1 MNYPVMRRKMR
12 VTFAACVSIIL
23 SGCITSQ
30 PSDIDNI
37 CSMFDEKRNWYNS
50 AQSAE
55 KRWGIPIAVN
65 MAVIYQESSFKAR
78 AKPERSKILWVL
90 PGRRPSSAYGYAQA
104 LDSTWDDYKK
114 ISGNKRASRSNFNDA
129 IDFVSWYN
137 SNSRR
142 INKIASFDAKN
153 FYLAY
158 HEGNAGFARQSYSDK
173 GWLIN
178 AANRVQFN
186 AERFNSQLKG
196 CENELNK
203 GWFRRLLSDR

>member
-1 MNYPVMRRKMR
+1 MGTSVMRNKMS
-12 VTFAACVSIIL
+12 VTVGACVSTIF
-23 SGCITSQ
+23 SGCITTQ
-30 PSDIDNI
+30 PNDIDNI
-37 CSMFDEKRNWYNS
+37 CSMFNEKRSWYNS

-55 KRWGIPIAVN
+55 KRWGIPISVN

-78 AKPERSKILWVL
+78 AKPERSTILWIL

-104 LDSTWDDYKK
+104 LDSTWDDYKI
-114 ISGNKRASRSNFNDA
+114 ISENKRASRSNFNDA

-142 INKIASFDAKN
+142 INKIAPFDAKN

-173 GWLIN
+173 EWLIN
-178 AANRVQFN
+178 AADRVQFN
-186 AERFNSQLKG
+186 AERFNSQLKS
-196 CENELNK
+196 CENELSK
-203 GWFRRLLSDR
+203 GWFRRLLF

>member
-1 MNYPVMRRKMR
+1 MDYPVMRRKMR

-50 AQSAE
+50 AKSAE
-55 KRWGIPIAVN
+55 KRWGIPTAVN

-104 LDSTWDDYKK
+104 LDSTWDDYKI
-114 ISGNKRASRSNFNDA
+114 ISGNKRASRRNFNDA

-142 INKIASFDAKN
+142 INKIAPFDAKN

-173 GWLIN
+173 NWLIN
-178 AANRVQFN
+178 AADRVQLN
-186 AERFNSQLKG
+186 AERFNSQLKS
-196 CENELNK
+196 CESELNK

>member
-104 LDSTWDDYKK
+104 LDSTWDDYKI
-114 ISGNKRASRSNFNDA
+114 ISGNKRASRRNFNDA

-142 INKIASFDAKN
+142 INKIAPFDAKN

-173 GWLIN
+173 NWLIN
-178 AANRVQFN
+178 AADRVQLN
-186 AERFNSQLKG
+186 AERFNSQLKS
-196 CENELNK
+196 CESELNK

>member
-78 AKPERSKILWVL
+78 AKPERSKVLWIL

-104 LDSTWDDYKK
+104 LDSTWNDYKI
-114 ISGNKRASRSNFNDA
+114 ISGNKRASRRNFNDA

-142 INKIASFDAKN
+142 INKIAPFDAKN

-173 GWLIN
+173 NWLIN
-178 AANRVQFN
+178 AADRVQLN
-186 AERFNSQLKG
+186 AERFNSQLKS
-196 CENELNK
+196 CESELNK

>member
-1 MNYPVMRRKMR
+1 MDYPVMRRKMR
-12 VTFAACVSIIL
+12 VTFAACVSITL

-37 CSMFDEKRNWYNS
+37 CSMFDEKRNWYSS

-104 LDSTWDDYKK
+104 LDSTWDDYKI
-114 ISGNKRASRSNFNDA
+114 ISGNKRASRRNFNDA

-142 INKIASFDAKN
+142 INKIAPFDAKN

-173 GWLIN
+173 NWLIN
-178 AANRVQFN
+178 AADRVQLN
-186 AERFNSQLKG
+186 AERFNSQLKS
-196 CENELNK
+196 CESKLNK

>member
-78 AKPERSKILWVL
+78 AKPERSKVLWVL

-104 LDSTWDDYKK
+104 LDSTWNDYKI
-114 ISGNKRASRSNFNDA
+114 ISGNKRASRRNFNDA

-142 INKIASFDAKN
+142 INKIAPFDAKN

-173 GWLIN
+173 NWLIN
-178 AANRVQFN
+178 AADRVQLN
-186 AERFNSQLKG
+186 AERFNSQLKS
-196 CENELNK
+196 CESELNK

>member
-1 MNYPVMRRKMR
+1 MGTSVMRQKVS
-12 VTFAACVSIIL
+12 VTVGACVSTIF
-23 SGCITSQ
+23 SGCITTQ
-30 PSDIDNI
+30 PNDIDNI
-37 CSMFDEKRNWYNS
+37 CSMFNEKRSWYNS
-50 AQSAE
+50 SQSAE
-55 KRWGIPIAVN
+55 KRWGIPISVN

-78 AKPERSKILWVL
+78 AKPERSTILWIL

-104 LDSTWDDYKK
+104 LDSTWDDYKI
-114 ISGNKRASRSNFNDA
+114 ISGNKRASRRNFNDA

-142 INKIASFDAKN
+142 INKIAPFDAKN

-173 GWLIN
+173 NWLIN
-178 AANRVQFN
+178 AADRVQLN
-186 AERFNSQLKG
+186 AERFNSQLKS
-196 CENELNK
+196 CESELNK

>member
-1 MNYPVMRRKMR
+1 MDYLVMRRKMR

-104 LDSTWDDYKK
+104 LDSTWDDYKI
-114 ISGNKRASRSNFNDA
+114 ISGNKRASRRNFNDA

-142 INKIASFDAKN
+142 INKIAPFDAKN

-173 GWLIN
+173 NWLIN
-178 AANRVQFN
+178 AADRVQLN
-186 AERFNSQLKG
+186 AERFNSQLKS
-196 CENELNK
+196 CESELNK

>member
-78 AKPERSKILWVL
+78 AKPERSKVLWVL

-104 LDSTWDDYKK
+104 LDSTWDDYKI
-114 ISGNKRASRSNFNDA
+114 ISGNKRASRRNFNDA

-142 INKIASFDAKN
+142 INKIAPFDAKN

-173 GWLIN
+173 NWLIN
-178 AANRVQFN
+178 AADRVQLN
-186 AERFNSQLKG
+186 AERFNSQLKS
-196 CENELNK
+196 CESELNK

>member
-78 AKPERSKILWVL
+78 AKPERSKVLWIL

-104 LDSTWDDYKK
+104 LDSTWDDYKI
-114 ISGNKRASRSNFNDA
+114 ISGNKRASRRNFNDA

-142 INKIASFDAKN
+142 INKIAPFDAKN

-173 GWLIN
+173 NWLIN
-178 AANRVQFN
+178 AADRVQLN
-186 AERFNSQLKG
+186 AERFNSQLKS
-196 CENELNK
+196 CESELNK